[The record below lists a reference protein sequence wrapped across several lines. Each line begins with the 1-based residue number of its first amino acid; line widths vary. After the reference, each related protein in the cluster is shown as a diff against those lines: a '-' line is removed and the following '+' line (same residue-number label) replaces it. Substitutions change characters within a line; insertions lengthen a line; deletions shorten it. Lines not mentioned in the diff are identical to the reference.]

1 MEKRTGISQS
11 TWSRGF
17 NKDEFW
23 VNVRKELNARADD
36 VQKRVNETEENKER
50 IIQALRIADDRVEA
64 SKRRHGNNKEVES
77 EMDTFAGNEASDI
90 GEEVDDEVTAKM
102 TKEEL
107 INEIQKISPEVK
119 RKELET
125 KSREDLIKLFR
136 LL

>member
-1 MEKRTGISQS
+1 M
-11 TWSRGF
+11 
-17 NKDEFW
+17 
-23 VNVRKELNARADD
+23 RKELNARADD